1 MNIALCHFRVG
12 ETDGVSLE
20 MEKWK
25 QVLIQMGHRVYFLS
39 GSDTGEDSFV
49 IDELH
54 YQHPEN
60 NKFVKNAY
68 GKLED
73 YNNEKEF
80 EEDVLQFTH
89 RIERKLDKFLD
100 EYEVDVLVPN
110 NIWSLGWGL
119 PAGIAFA
126 NVTRR
131 RSIRCI
137 AHHHDFYWERDRY
150 SKPTCNFVRK
160 SLENF
165 FPPQSETIQH
175 VVINKIA
182 QQELRQRTGL
192 NSIVVPNV
200 FDFNEPA
207 WDIDEYNSN
216 LRKDI
221 GIKNND
227 ILVLQ
232 ATRIAERKAIE
243 LALDVVGEMQKLDF
257 REKLAR
263 QRLYDTRQFDDN
275 SDIVF
280 VCAGL
285 PESTPEYLN
294 LLKDKAAEKN
304 IKIKFINDVIKVKR
318 SNINEKKNY
327 SLWDV
332 YAHADLITYPSVL
345 EGWGNQFLEAVF
357 AKKPIVVYEY
367 PVYETDIKKHGFSVI
382 SLGNKHLVSSN
393 GLLLVSKKV
402 LEQAAQA
409 VIPYLTDAQF
419 RKQVVD
425 NNEKIA
431 RHRFSFETL
440 GAVLGSILTP
450 ELAMDLTEGK

>member
-39 GSDTGEDSFV
+39 GSDAGEDSFV

-73 YNNEKEF
+73 YRNEKEF
-80 EEDVLQFTH
+80 EEEVIQFTR
-89 RIERKLDKFLD
+89 RIEMRLEEFLD

-126 NVTRR
+126 NVTQR
-131 RSIRCI
+131 RSIRCV

-150 SKPTCNFVRK
+150 SKPTCNFVK
-160 SLENF
+160 ELLEDF
-165 FPPQSETIQH
+165 FPPQLETIQH

-182 QQELRQRTGL
+182 QQELKQRTGL
-192 NSIVVPNV
+192 DSIVIPNV
-200 FDFNEPA
+200 FDFNEPS
-207 WDIDEYNSN
+207 WVIDEYNSDF
-216 LRKDI
+216 RKDI

-243 LALDVVGEMQKLDF
+243 LALDVVGEMQKPDF
-257 REKLAR
+257 REKLT
-263 QRLYDTRQFDDN
+263 QQGLYDTRPFDDN

-294 LLKDKAAEKN
+294 LLRDKAAQKN
-304 IKIKFINDVIKVKR
+304 IKIKFINDMIQVKR
-318 SNINEKKNY
+318 SDNNEKKHY
-327 SLWDV
+327 SLWDAYV
-332 YAHADLITYPSVL
+332 HADLITYPSVL
-345 EGWGNQFLEAVF
+345 EGWGNQFLEAIF

-367 PVYETDIKKHGFSVI
+367 PVYETDIKEHGFSVI
-382 SLGNKHLVSSN
+382 SLGNKHRVSSN
-393 GLLLVSKKV
+393 GLLSVSDEVIK
-402 LEQAAQA
+402 QATQT

-440 GAVLGSILTP
+440 GAVLGTIFTP
-450 ELAMDLTEGK
+450 ESVMD